1 MRVETPPTGELD
13 SGPFRGVEKFKIE
26 MTNSM
31 PYFDYVTEKG
41 VDSDKKV
48 KLDKAVE
55 ARYAKLSLTVIK
67 SEGQADAT
75 PIALY
80 K

>member
-1 MRVETPPTGELD
+1 
-13 SGPFRGVEKFKIE
+13 

-31 PYFDYVTEKG
+31 PYFNYVTEKG
-41 VDSDKKV
+41 VDSDKLV